1 MKYID
6 KISGKSISLEP
17 IKGEYLI
24 KFREGFQ
31 GETLM
36 TKISQAEGFNFTKW
50 VADDFLAVLK
60 FNGEAEKTQAFKQTL
75 DRIREDESVEDI
87 IPALS
92 DMEGFTRYIVPNRLL
107 IAYNPGDQNALSDKL
122 SGEFT
127 IINRSRFGNWFIITL
142 PLDMELEEAVERFNN
157 MPEVQ
162 YCEPAFYGIGDAE
175 IHSTDTLKWN
185 LESINMP
192 EAWEVPTPEKPE
204 IVIAILDGK
213 PDLSHPVFRSTRI
226 EDIPDK
232 WGFSNTQTLTSH
244 STQILSI
251 LASKSAEIRGICPN
265 VRFMPLIVK
274 LEAQYYSQRAEA
286 IHYLA
291 SILETKGEINQSPVS
306 RIIANCSWKTA
317 GDVGVIREAIR
328 CAASAG
334 VIFVTSA
341 GNENSSGPHY
351 PSDYSQTIPGI
362 LSVAA
367 LSPNNRRAEYSNYST
382 TVNMS
387 APGGGGLPLDLDD
400 IYCAD
405 LNNTYSYSAGTSLA
419 APHVAGIIALMLSVN
434 PDLDFSEIKQILEQT
449 AISIQQ
455 ENFETWRLLGA
466 GKLNAGQAL
475 KKVVDNLGVPSS
487 QPGVNTGSTPVT
499 SPIGTQTTG
508 PKIKITFGENGTVND
523 SNKINQIVQDV
534 TDRVSVEIRQLLQ
547 KQRYD
552 QIHTL
557 RITLEL
563 NEYTT
568 VIDRA
573 I

>member
-1 MKYID
+1 
-6 KISGKSISLEP
+6 
-17 IKGEYLI
+17 
-24 KFREGFQ
+24 
-31 GETLM
+31 
-36 TKISQAEGFNFTKW
+36 
-50 VADDFLAVLK
+50 
-60 FNGEAEKTQAFKQTL
+60 
-75 DRIREDESVEDI
+75 
-87 IPALS
+87 
-92 DMEGFTRYIVPNRLL
+92 
-107 IAYNPGDQNALSDKL
+107 
-122 SGEFT
+122 
-127 IINRSRFGNWFIITL
+127 
-142 PLDMELEEAVERFNN
+142 
-157 MPEVQ
+157 
-162 YCEPAFYGIGDAE
+162 
-175 IHSTDTLKWN
+175 
-185 LESINMP
+185 
-192 EAWEVPTPEKPE
+192 
-204 IVIAILDGK
+204 
-213 PDLSHPVFRSTRI
+213 
-226 EDIPDK
+226 
-232 WGFSNTQTLTSH
+232 
-244 STQILSI
+244 
-251 LASKSAEIRGICPN
+251 
-265 VRFMPLIVK
+265 
-274 LEAQYYSQRAEA
+274 
-286 IHYLA
+286 
-291 SILETKGEINQSPVS
+291 
-306 RIIANCSWKTA
+306 
-317 GDVGVIREAIR
+317 
-328 CAASAG
+328 

-419 APHVAGIIALMLSVN
+419 APHVVGIIALMLSVN